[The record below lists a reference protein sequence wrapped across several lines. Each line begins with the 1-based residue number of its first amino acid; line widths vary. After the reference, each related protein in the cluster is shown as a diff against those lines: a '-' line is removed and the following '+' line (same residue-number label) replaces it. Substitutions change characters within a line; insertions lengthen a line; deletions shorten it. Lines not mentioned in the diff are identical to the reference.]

1 LRTRAEPPDRTSPDK
16 DGSDVSARDDELPE
30 DSRDRSA
37 DETSD
42 DPHAALNTPVSE
54 IESEAEWQTLG
65 RRERVADVT
74 GMGRAQTSTSR
85 GLDGDPV
92 LRESDDERE
101 SRNPNQSTPRGV
113 RDGEEDAMRRAE
125 EHTGVPLTDD
135 EPGSAP

>member
-1 LRTRAEPPDRTSPDK
+1 
-16 DGSDVSARDDELPE
+16 VSARDDERHQHDHDPPAGE
-30 DSRDRSA
+30 RR
-37 DETSD
+37 D

-65 RRERVADVT
+65 RRESVADVT
-74 GMGRAQTSTSR
+74 GMGRAQTSTTR

-113 RDGEEDAMRRAE
+113 LDGEEDAMRRVE

-135 EPGSAP
+135 EPSSE

>member
-1 LRTRAEPPDRTSPDK
+1 MS
-16 DGSDVSARDDELPE
+16 SRDDEQP
-30 DSRDRSA
+30 RSDDDPA
-37 DETSD
+37 EAPETSD

-65 RRERVADVT
+65 RRESVADVT
-74 GMGRAQTSTSR
+74 GMGRAQTSTTR

-113 RDGEEDAMRRAE
+113 LDGEEDAMRRVE

-135 EPGSAP
+135 EPSPS